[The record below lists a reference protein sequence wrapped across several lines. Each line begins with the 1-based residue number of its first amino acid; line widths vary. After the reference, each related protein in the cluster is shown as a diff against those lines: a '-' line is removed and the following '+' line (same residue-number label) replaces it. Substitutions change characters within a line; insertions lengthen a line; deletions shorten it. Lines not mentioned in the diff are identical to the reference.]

1 MTTSSVSITDRAR
14 ALRVASADRLS
25 EPVLAAFDAEIAA
38 LQQAGLPRDIA
49 DVGAVLPDVD
59 LLDVAGQ
66 PTTLYTATGSKPVVL
81 VFYRGAWCPYCNLT
95 LRAYQNELIPGLIE
109 RGVGLIAIS
118 PQKPDGSARMQQT
131 QDLSYTVLSDPG
143 NQLAAE
149 LGVLTAPSAA
159 ARAAQASLGLDLT
172 DVNAD
177 ATAALPMPTV
187 VILDAAAAIGWID
200 VHPDYRTRTEPA
212 QVLGAL
218 DAMRDRLGGA
228 TRDGAA
234 S

>member
-1 MTTSSVSITDRAR
+1 MTTSTVSITDRAQ
-14 ALRVASADRLS
+14 ALRIASADRLS
-25 EPVLAAFDAEIAA
+25 VPVLAAFDAEIAA
-38 LQQAGLPRDIA
+38 LQQAGLPGDIA
-49 DVGAVLPDVD
+49 DVGAALPDVD

-66 PTTLYTATGSKPVVL
+66 PTTLYSATGAEPVVL

-95 LRAYQNELIPGLIE
+95 LRAYQDELVPGLTQ

-143 NQLAAE
+143 NQLAAA

-177 ATAALPMPTV
+177 ATASLPMPTV
-187 VILDAAAAIGWID
+187 VILDTTAAIRWID

-212 QVLGAL
+212 QILDAL
-218 DAMRDRLGGA
+218 DVLRDRLGAA